1 MKTTWYFYLI
11 VIAFAILLSI
21 AHIKT
26 DMAYHL
32 HTLAVVLSIAYFSRN
47 MLNILHISI
56 LLISVTVIEL
66 ALYTLIVT
74 LSPQYNLPYYFT
86 NGVIF
91 TLHLFVDISLFLIF
105 KNRVR
110 LSILFVGKYQPKM
123 REYVYMTHADILLV
137 GIFLLFIVVD
147 GLAFLENLIRN
158 MDYIFGV
165 SEEVAKPFWNWNWVH
180 RSYLYI
186 KSFLLACMLT
196 VILATVYVERFRP
209 APINESEEDLTPK
222 KSEPQHK
229 S

>member
-1 MKTTWYFYLI
+1 
-11 VIAFAILLSI
+11 
-21 AHIKT
+21 
-26 DMAYHL
+26 
-32 HTLAVVLSIAYFSRN
+32 
-47 MLNILHISI
+47 
-56 LLISVTVIEL
+56 
-66 ALYTLIVT
+66 
-74 LSPQYNLPYYFT
+74 
-86 NGVIF
+86 
-91 TLHLFVDISLFLIF
+91 
-105 KNRVR
+105 
-110 LSILFVGKYQPKM
+110 
-123 REYVYMTHADILLV
+123 MTHADILLV
-137 GIFLLFIVVD
+137 GLFLLFIVVD